1 MLIKFNS
8 FDRAEKTVGSAG
20 DRTREPTQTGERG
33 EGQYHSD
40 TLTYAATH
48 TFKHTLHFSQ
58 QPGGRTRRRGALSQ
72 LTDLFKK
79 RKKKGRQKS
88 KGKRFAFEREINVA
102 LFNLNPKKKK
112 KISGL
117 VNFHPPKLP
126 PSLCRSGHGSF

>member
-1 MLIKFNS
+1 MLCRLMLIKFNS

-58 QPGGRTRRRGALSQ
+58 HPGAARGAEEPCHSS
-72 LTDLFKK
+72 DLFKK
-79 RKKKGRQKS
+79 RKKD
-88 KGKRFAFEREINVA
+88 
-102 LFNLNPKKKK
+102 KKVKV
-112 KISGL
+112 S
-117 VNFHPPKLP
+117 V
-126 PSLCRSGHGSF
+126 SLLSIK

>member
-58 QPGGRTRRRGALSQ
+58 RPGGRTRCRGALSHF
-72 LTDLFKK
+72 TDLFKK
-79 RKKKGRQKS
+79 EKKKHEKD
-88 KGKRFAFEREINVA
+88 KT
-102 LFNLNPKKKK
+102 KKK
-112 KISGL
+112 
-117 VNFHPPKLP
+117 
-126 PSLCRSGHGSF
+126 